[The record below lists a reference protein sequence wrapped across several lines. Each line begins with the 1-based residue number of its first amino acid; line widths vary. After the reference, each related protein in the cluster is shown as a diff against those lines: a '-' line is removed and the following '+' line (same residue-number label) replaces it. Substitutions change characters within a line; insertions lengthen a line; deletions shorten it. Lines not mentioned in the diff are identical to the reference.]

1 MQSSLSLAF
10 GLVLPFERVITNRV
24 VLIVSGDQ
32 NKKCVPIYIFFLI
45 LFVSAIPLIRNLRKI
60 WRVPYKIYPV
70 KSTQNFFRRAPW
82 KKWGVIPINQKKIMR
97 ALWKNLGRFCR
108 VDFTRLIL
116 QGGLY
121 TVDFKG
127 YLSNH
132 FSACRLNGWLCNFE
146 VFLRHCPYK
155 FEFKRH
161 DISQLSTKYVT
172 SLLVSKE
179 LQLF

>member
-82 KKWGVIPINQKKIMR
+82 KKWGVIPINQKTIR
-97 ALWKNLGRFCR
+97 QAPWKNLGRFYR
-108 VDFTRLIL
+108 AP
-116 QGGLY
+116 
-121 TVDFKG
+121 FKFFPG
-127 YLSNH
+127 CY
-132 FSACRLNGWLCNFE
+132 RLNGGVYEVKLKVILLLQVLSHDFE
-146 VFLRHCPYK
+146 PTF
-155 FEFKRH
+155 
-161 DISQLSTKYVT
+161 II
-172 SLLVSKE
+172 LVMICRILPDQPK
-179 LQLF
+179 